1 MTLKWEREVH
11 SPERLA
17 AVERS
22 GLVGI
27 GPEDP
32 FDRLIE
38 LAVELIGVSSGVIA
52 LVDSEHTTAISAVGF
67 PEGLALLAPI
77 DQSFCRFVIG
87 SGRPFIVADANS
99 DPRTTGDAAI
109 KAFSAVSW
117 AGYPLLDGDGV
128 VLGTFCVMDA
138 SPHEWSR
145 TDLHVIATLAMAA
158 STEVALRR
166 SQAELHALRGEVD
179 HQGHGPDAGR

>member
-1 MTLKWEREVH
+1 MTSDWEAAVR
-11 SPERLA
+11 SPTRLA
-17 AVERS
+17 AVAQS

-38 LAVELIGVSSGVIA
+38 LAVEVIGVSSGVIA
-52 LVDSEHTTAISAVGF
+52 LVDSEYTTAMSAVGF
-67 PEGLALLAPI
+67 PEGLPLLAPI